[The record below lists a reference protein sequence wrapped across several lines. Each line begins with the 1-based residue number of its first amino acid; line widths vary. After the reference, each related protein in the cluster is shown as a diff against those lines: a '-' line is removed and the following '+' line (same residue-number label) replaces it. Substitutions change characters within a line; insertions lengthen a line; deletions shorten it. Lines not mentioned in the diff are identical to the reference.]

1 VRHAY
6 PGAMRALLV
15 VNPKATTF
23 SSRVRDV
30 LAHALASETRLE
42 LVETKARAHAVE
54 LAAAACAD
62 GVDVVV
68 ALGGDGTVNEVV
80 NGLMSTGAAQRPAL
94 AVVPGG
100 SANVFAR
107 ALGFPDDPVEAT
119 GQLLDALTE
128 SRRREIS
135 LGLAEYGVEGGERT
149 SRWFT
154 FCAGFGIDAE
164 VVRAVERKRARGKK
178 ATPALYVRTGV
189 SHFFT
194 SRDRK
199 DVPMLLHAG
208 GAEPQ
213 RLGLALVCNS
223 NPWTYLG
230 TRPVQPC
237 PTASFDLGLDV
248 FGLTEL
254 PTVATLRHLRQIL
267 SPRPR
272 PRGRR
277 VVRAHDL
284 ADFTL
289 TAGQPL
295 AFQVDG
301 DDLGDADVVRFTAAP
316 RALSVVV

>member
-1 VRHAY
+1 
-6 PGAMRALLV
+6 MRALLV

-23 SSRVRDV
+23 STRVRDV

-54 LAAAACAD
+54 LATAACAD
-62 GVDVVV
+62 SVDLVV

-80 NGLMSTGAAQRPAL
+80 NGLMTAPAERRPIL

-119 GQLLDALTE
+119 GQLLDALQE
-128 SRRREIS
+128 SRRREIT
-135 LGLAEYGVEGGERT
+135 LGLATYRTDGGDEV

-154 FCAGFGIDAE
+154 FCAGLGLDAE
-164 VVRAVERKRARGKK
+164 VVRAVERKRARGRR
-178 ATPALYVRTGV
+178 ATPSLYARTGV
-189 SHFFT
+189 SHFFR

-199 DVPMLLHAG
+199 DVPLTLHVEG
-208 GAEPQ
+208 RDPQ

-223 NPWTYLG
+223 TPWTYLG
-230 TRPVQPC
+230 DRPVQPC
-237 PTASFDLGLDV
+237 PQASFDTGLDV
-248 FGLTEL
+248 FGMTSL

-267 SPRPR
+267 SSSPR
-272 PRGRR
+272 PRGKRI
-277 VVRAHDL
+277 VSLHDL
-284 ADFTL
+284 TSFSVV
-289 TAGQPL
+289 GERPL
-295 AFQVDG
+295 ALQVDG
-301 DDLGDADVVRFTAAP
+301 DDLGDADAVRFSATP